1 VAVERL
7 PELELFAERTHVRQ
21 QDVGSAHVRQEDGP
35 QTQSVQALERGL
47 AVLQVFSREHPALT
61 LSEVARMAD
70 VTRATARRI
79 LLTLER
85 LGHVRSDGKRF
96 MLTPRVLSL
105 GWAYLASLD
114 LWEVAHPLMQELV
127 ARTGESCSAATLDL
141 PDIVYVARVP
151 TRRIMSITL
160 GVGTRL
166 PAHAT
171 SMGRV
176 LLAGLPA
183 EELGAYLD
191 VTPLQRHTERTI
203 VDRAALRTELDRVRE
218 NGWALV
224 DQELELGL
232 RSVAAPLRDAG
243 GRVFAALNL
252 SAAASRVSTDDLRG
266 RLLPPLLETAGE
278 ISTAVARSAPR
289 GLDIAAPGF

>member
-1 VAVERL
+1 M
-7 PELELFAERTHVRQ
+7 T
-21 QDVGSAHVRQEDGP
+21 DGDRHE
-35 QTQSVQALERGL
+35 TQSIQALERGL

-61 LSEVARMAD
+61 LSEVARLAGT
-70 VTRATARRI
+70 TRATARRI

-96 MLTPRVLSL
+96 ALTPRVLSL
-105 GWAYLASLD
+105 GWAYLSSLD
-114 LWEVAHPLMQELV
+114 IWEIAQPLMQELV

-176 LLAGLPA
+176 LLADLA
-183 EELGAYLD
+183 DDDLD
-191 VTPLQRHTERTI
+191 AFLAATPLQAYTPRTITDPARLRRTLERT
-203 VDRAALRTELDRVRE
+203 RAQ
-218 NGWALV
+218 GWAMV

-232 RSVAAPLRDAG
+232 RSAAAPLRGAD
-243 GRVFAALNL
+243 GRVIAALNL
-252 SAAASRVSTDDLRG
+252 SAAASRVPLEDLRAG
-266 RLLPPLLETAGE
+266 FVPLLLDTAQT
-278 ISTAVARSAPR
+278 ISTAITRSAHA
-289 GLDIAAPGF
+289 GLDSASPAF